1 MMRFLESDLGGPFD
15 LILGLPLHPLAVH
28 AAVVLVPLVAI
39 AALIMSYLPSFSRRY
54 GKFIFSLAIIAQIS
68 LFVAKQ
74 SGESFAER
82 INVEIG
88 RHEDLGTTATFIAIP
103 MLILIYTRWRMDR
116 EGANIGSA
124 SIRRLVSI
132 LLALSALAALTYV
145 ALAGHS
151 GAELVWG
158 WVSKS

>member
-1 MMRFLESDLGGPFD
+1 MRFLESDLGGPFD
-15 LILGLPLHPLAVH
+15 LVFGLPLHPLAVH

-39 AALIMSYLPSFSRRY
+39 AALIMTYLPSFSRRY
-54 GKFIFSLAIIAQIS
+54 GKFIFAIALVAQAS

-74 SGESFAER
+74 SGESFQER
-82 INVEIG
+82 VGVEVD
-88 RHEDLGTTATFIAIP
+88 RHESFGTTATFIAIP
-103 MLILIYTRWRMDR
+103 MVVLVYLRWRMDR

-124 SIRRLVSI
+124 AIRRLVSA
-132 LLALSALAALTYV
+132 LLALAALGAIAYV
-145 ALAGHS
+145 FLAGHS

>member
-1 MMRFLESDLGGPFD
+1 MRFLESELGGPFD
-15 LILGLPLHPLAVH
+15 LVLGLPLHPLAVH

-39 AALIMSYLPSFSRRY
+39 AALVMSYLPSFSRRY
-54 GKFIFSLAIIAQIS
+54 GKFIFSLAIVAQLS
-68 LFVAKQ
+68 LFIAKQ
-74 SGESFAER
+74 SGESFEER
-82 INVEIG
+82 INAEVG

-116 EGANIGSA
+116 EGANIGSPLL
-124 SIRRLVSI
+124 RRSVSI
-132 LLALSALAALTYV
+132 LLVISALAAFAYV

>member
-1 MMRFLESDLGGPFD
+1 MRFLESELGGPFD
-15 LILGLPLHPLAVH
+15 LVLGLPLHPLAVH

-39 AALIMSYLPSFSRRY
+39 ASLVMSYLPSFSRRY
-54 GKFIFSLAIIAQIS
+54 GKFIFSLAIVAQLS
-68 LFVAKQ
+68 LFIAKQ

-82 INVEIG
+82 INAEVS
-88 RHEDLGTTATFIAIP
+88 RHEDFGTTATFIAIP

-116 EGANIGSA
+116 EGANIGSPLL
-124 SIRRLVSI
+124 RRSVSI
-132 LLALSALAALTYV
+132 LLVLSALAALTYV